1 LNAVAGPEAAAT
13 TRKVAGY
20 AQGAPEEHDMPNKQT
35 EEQAHRAF
43 AHGSSGCNADM
54 AVEGVPVHE
63 DRHIDVPH
71 AREVEPLPAGK
82 KHDHLADKKALAE
95 SDQDALLD
103 EALEETFPSSD
114 PISPKH
120 IT

>member
-1 LNAVAGPEAAAT
+1 MA
-13 TRKVAGY
+13 
-20 AQGAPEEHDMPNKQT
+20 DKQT
-35 EEQAHRAF
+35 EHEAHRAF
-43 AHGSSGCNADM
+43 AHGSSGSNADM
-54 AVEGVPVHE
+54 AVEGRPRHE

-71 AREVEPLPAGK
+71 AREVEPLPEGE
-82 KHDHLADKKALAE
+82 KHDQLADKKAQAE

-103 EALEETFPSSD
+103 EAIEETFPSSD